1 MVVLSAHRAPSAPV
15 AAPWI
20 LLAGFGLTSACSDA
34 PLWKLP
40 PEPPPPV
47 DNILRVAGGFCTQD
61 PNTVLFP
68 LKILFV
74 VDTSNSMGVTDP
86 PNPAD
91 ANFTNRGRSVVDMVT
106 ALAGFPGVEMG
117 IISFSS
123 GVNDETGGFRPVG
136 TAPEI
141 QFMLQTAANLATT
154 GGQTNIEAALETA
167 YQVLIDDIT
176 GADDLLRAR
185 SRYVVIFMS
194 DGLPN
199 PISYDPPANT
209 PELIFRLAEDIRDLE
224 RTQRLSELRLHS
236 AYLSGTTPPRFQQEP
251 INFLRTIA
259 ETGFGTFRNI
269 ANGERL
275 NFLDIGFPTFRRVFQ
290 LKSFVA
296 RNVNARPVRDIDPAT
311 DSDGDGLPDVDE
323 DLLGTDPA
331 HPDTDGDGFNDLL
344 EVRLAAAG
352 FDPLDGSDADCQ
364 VTPGDDFNRR
374 DEDGDGLLNCEERFL
389 GTNQRLFDSDADGLS
404 DRLEVMYQLSAVDD
418 DFYGDLDRD
427 GIANA
432 FEVRDN
438 TNPRID
444 DRKDWGKIRYTYDVR
459 EVEMRGSQIC
469 YRFSVDNIQLMPTLG
484 ATPDEAGWN
493 EIHFIVGE
501 IPQDDPKGF
510 ADFRIACVRAWFD
523 RARNIKRPTNG
534 FIRLE
539 ETDFKRNANFADP
552 TDPEVFDPARHCLTA
567 S

>member
-1 MVVLSAHRAPSAPV
+1 MKKRQVERVVLALSATT
-15 AAPWI
+15 
-20 LLAGFGLTSACSDA
+20 LLSACSDA
-34 PLWKLP
+34 PLWKLA

-47 DNILRVAGGFCTQD
+47 DNILRVAGNFCTQD

-91 ANFTNRGRSVVDMVT
+91 ANYTNRGRSVVDIVT
-106 ALAGFPGVEMG
+106 ALAGFPGVEIG
-117 IISFSS
+117 IITFSS
-123 GVNDETGGFRPVG
+123 GVNNETSGFKPVG

-141 QFMLQTAANLATT
+141 AAMLQTAANIATT
-154 GGQTNIEAALETA
+154 GGQTNIEAALETT

-176 GADDLLRAR
+176 RADDLLRAR

-199 PISYDPPANT
+199 PITYDPPANT
-209 PELIFRLAEDIRDLE
+209 PEQIFLLAEDIRDLE
-224 RTQRLSELRLHS
+224 RTQRLSELKLHS

-259 ETGFGTFRNI
+259 EMGSGTFRNI
-269 ANGERL
+269 ATGEKL

-290 LKSFVA
+290 VKSFIA
-296 RNVNARPVRDIDPAT
+296 RNVNARPLLDMDAAT
-311 DSDGDGLPDVDE
+311 DSDGDGLSDSEE
-323 DLLGTDPA
+323 DKLGTDPTNA
-331 HPDTDGDGFNDLL
+331 DTDADGFNDLL

-352 FDPLDGSDADCQ
+352 FDALDGSDADCQ
-364 VTPGDDFNRR
+364 VAPGDDFNQR
-374 DEDGDGLLNCEERFL
+374 DDDGDGLRNCEERFL
-389 GTNQRLFDSDADGLS
+389 GTNQRLFDTDADGLS
-404 DRLEVMYQLSAVDD
+404 DRTEIMAQLSAVDD

-427 GIANA
+427 GIANG

-444 DRKDWGKIRYTYDVR
+444 DRKDWGKIRYVYDVR
-459 EVEMRGSQIC
+459 EVELRGSQIC
-469 YRFSVDNIQLMPTLG
+469 YKFIVDNIQLMPSLG
-484 ATPDEAGWN
+484 ATPELAGWN
-493 EIHFIVGE
+493 EIHFILGE
-501 IPQDDPKGF
+501 VPQDDPKGV

-523 RARNIKRPTNG
+523 RTRNVKRPTNG
-534 FIRLE
+534 LLRLE

-552 TDPEVFDPARHCLTA
+552 SDPEIFDPARHCITA